1 MLNSQSTR
9 SQRQTCAA
17 QKNFRQIAWKLY
29 LVGMMLYFVNCVRIT
44 ELEKIEMLNTLEYW
58 RGGSIYSQNVAYHT
72 RPPHETLTYDIR
84 PLPSCTIIS
93 ALDIPYE
100 NPIIVGSR
108 HHLM

>member
-44 ELEKIEMLNTLEYW
+44 ELEKIEMLSIPSSIGEVAPYIVKTLPTIP
-58 RGGSIYSQNVAYHT
+58 GPHT
-72 RPPHETLTYDIR
+72 RP
-84 PLPSCTIIS
+84 
-93 ALDIPYE
+93 
-100 NPIIVGSR
+100 
-108 HHLM
+108 

>member
-9 SQRQTCAA
+9 SQLQTCAA
-17 QKNFRQIAWKLY
+17 QKKLSTNR
-29 LVGMMLYFVNCVRIT
+29 VEAMMLYFVNCVRIT